1 MLTENSHG
9 IPGQAPSSRYVS
21 ILFYPGDVLSKT
33 VQYEKQGSFSE
44 SRYSVYERTVRR
56 KNRATGKI
64 SRGNIHY
71 RNVIG
76 RSEKKQNRIISV

>member
-9 IPGQAPSSRYVS
+9 IPGQAPSGRYVS

-44 SRYSVYERTVRR
+44 SRYFVYERTVRR

-71 RNVIG
+71 RNAI
-76 RSEKKQNRIISV
+76 EKARKSRIE